1 MSGAGEFEVALRCYQ
16 AGDLVGAELA
26 CRRVLKSSRKHA
38 GALQLLGAVCLKKGR
53 SEQAVKLMTEA
64 VRADRTNASGYVNLG
79 EVYRGL
85 GRFDRAVAAYR
96 QALKVDPKRP
106 EAHCNLGNALAAQ
119 GHPEAALE
127 AFGRALE
134 IDPGLAVAHY
144 SKANL
149 LAEQGD
155 FDAAEA
161 AYRQALALDP
171 KLADAHYNLGNL
183 LSGRNLQAAAAEAY
197 ERAVELKPDF
207 APGFYN
213 LGNARRRLGQWQA
226 AGAAYAKALAL
237 DPTLSGAEL
246 YLGTAAKL
254 EGRLLDARRHLEAAV
269 AQAPDSA
276 EAQSELAHI
285 DLLEQDIDGAIE
297 GFERSA
303 ALDPDFAWA
312 EIGLA
317 TALAEAGRSQE
328 AHQATL
334 RAVEKRRSYAR
345 PCRAVAP
352 EGRVLVLKG
361 VEDRHFRLMPNDEV
375 ELLAGMNN
383 ADDHFDL
390 QRFRVTSYYLDG
402 LEPGREAEGLPDCD
416 VIFNAISD
424 PDAMPNSLA
433 AADRLAEATDVP
445 VINDPKRVWLTRR
458 DEVYRLLSEVPDLVV
473 PKTIRLS
480 EPLRDSAQ
488 VAELLQAQGLKP
500 PVLIRRPGTHTSASL
515 EKMDNLPQ
523 LAGFLAVQE
532 DGEFYIAQFVDYA
545 SPAKHYLK
553 MRVYAVDGRLY
564 PTQFAMSPY
573 WDVHGSDKRVK
584 DLMFA
589 NEWMIEEA
597 KRFLE
602 APSAYL
608 GAAAFGALTSVQKR
622 LGLDYFGIDFTR
634 LPDGRV
640 LVFEA
645 NPVMR
650 LYDLRAKHLDDYPF
664 RRPSMEALHK
674 ALSDL
679 LAARIGAAARGG

>member
-197 ERAVELKPDF
+197 ERAVALKPDF

-237 DPTLSGAEL
+237 DPSLSGAEL

-254 EGRLLDARRHLEAAV
+254 DGRLLDARRHLEVAV

-276 EAQSELAHI
+276 EAQTELAHI
-285 DLLEQDIDGAIE
+285 DLLEQDIEGAIE

-334 RAVEKRRSYAR
+334 RAVEKRRSYER
-345 PCRAVAP
+345 PCRAALP

-361 VEDRHFRLMPNDEV
+361 VEDRHFSLMPNDEV

-402 LEPGREAEGLPDCD
+402 LEPGREARGLPDCD

-433 AADRLAEATDVP
+433 AAARLAAAVEVP
-445 VINDPKRVWLTRR
+445 VINKPKDIALTAR
-458 DEVYRLLSEVPDLVV
+458 DETYRLF
-473 PKTIRLS
+473 
-480 EPLRDSAQ
+480 
-488 VAELLQAQGLKP
+488 QGLDGIFMPKMARLKDP
-500 PVLIRRPGTHTSASL
+500 PRETAGVEALLEAEGIAPPLLVRRTGTHTGASM
-515 EKMDNLPQ
+515 EKMDNAVQ
-523 LAGFLAVQE
+523 LADYWAASAG
-532 DGEFYIAQFVDYA
+532 GEFYITAFHDFARRDGDYA
-545 SPAKHYLK
+545 KF
-553 MRVYAVDGRLY
+553 RVFFVDGRILTSQLFISPEWY
-564 PTQFAMSPY
+564 VRASGPVLERMLRSDFKMKESEAFMSDPE
-573 WDVHGSDKRVK
+573 R
-584 DLMFA
+584 
-589 NEWMIEEA
+589 
-597 KRFLE
+597 
-602 APSAYL
+602 YL
-608 GAAAFGALTSVQKR
+608 GTEAWHALSALRDR
-622 LGLDYFGIDFTR
+622 LPLDYFGVDFTR
-634 LPDGRV
+634 LPDGR
-640 LVFEA
+640 LMVFEA
-645 NPVMR
+645 NAVMR
-650 LYDLRAKHLDDYPF
+650 IPYLDTVEFAF
-664 RRPSMEALHK
+664 RKPYIVALQA

-679 LAARIGAAARGG
+679 LAARMGAAGRDR